1 MMHVLLD
8 TTLINTMLSGR
19 GDMRFVSFRAF
30 EPTACEKCSCSK
42 RWLVPRICEWHVPSV
57 QYMPMWPNCYTKNPQ
72 TQDESPLPEKDNV

>member
-1 MMHVLLD
+1 MF
-8 TTLINTMLSGR
+8 SGP

-57 QYMPMWPNCYTKNPQ
+57 QYMLMWPNCYTKYPQ
-72 TQDESPLPEKDNV
+72 THDESPLPEKGQRVSCHSFCTALK